1 MSGHKSLKSLKIK
14 LYRQQKNIATFIKE
28 HQTVKLLTLFRKYAA
43 FMVVGAIISLV
54 CATNF
59 AAGHES
65 SGFLFGYFEAN
76 DDYNSPLKGKLFL
89 QANKITNVALA
100 PLDKSDISP
109 VLEKNKA
116 NKKDDVMIVQGQA
129 LVAGNYAVKKDPQ
142 ENGGVTIYKVKPGD
156 TVSSIASAHHITVN
170 TILWAN
176 ALDNPDSIMPG
187 DKIFILP
194 VSGLSYTV
202 KSGDS
207 LDSIA
212 KKYKAKKSEIIAF
225 NSLPANGEIKK
236 GENIIIPDGQKK
248 VPTKTPS
255 FHLATRV
262 YTSFTPHGKIVKGKA
277 GSGHRFPYGYCTWYV
292 AQKRYIPWSGNAG
305 TWLYHA
311 KSAGYATGRK
321 PRVGSIMVSTT
332 SWWGHVA
339 YVEKVKN
346 GMITISEM
354 NYRAWGKV
362 DRRTISYHSRSIIG
376 FIY

>member
-1 MSGHKSLKSLKIK
+1 MI
-14 LYRQQKNIATFIKE
+14 
-28 HQTVKLLTLFRKYAA
+28 
-43 FMVVGAIISLV
+43 VVFIISLV
-54 CATNF
+54 CVTNF

-76 DDYNSPLKGKLFL
+76 ENYSSPLEGKLFV
-89 QANKITNVALA
+89 QTDKITNVALA
-100 PLDKSDISP
+100 PLSKATTAPIP
-109 VLEKNKA
+109 EKNKKA
-116 NKKDDVMIVQGQA
+116 ENESVMIVQGQA
-129 LVAGNYAVKKDPQ
+129 LVAGNSPIKKDPQ
-142 ENGGVTIYKVKPGD
+142 EGGGVTIYEVQSGD

-212 KKYKAKKSEIIAF
+212 KKFKAQKDKIIAF

-236 GENIIIPDGQKK
+236 GEEIIIPDGKK
-248 VPTKTPS
+248 KILIKKPA

-262 YTSFTPHGKIVKGKA
+262 YTTFTPNGKIVKGKA

-292 AQKRYIPWSGNAG
+292 AQKRYVPWSGNAG

-321 PRVGSIMVSTT
+321 PRVGAIMVSTT

-346 GMITISEM
+346 GTITISEM
-354 NYRAWGKV
+354 NYKAWGRV